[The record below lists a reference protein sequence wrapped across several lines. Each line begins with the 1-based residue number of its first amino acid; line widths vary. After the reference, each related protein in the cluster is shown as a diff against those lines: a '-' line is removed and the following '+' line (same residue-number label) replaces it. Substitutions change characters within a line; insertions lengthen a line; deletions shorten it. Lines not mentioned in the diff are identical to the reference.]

1 MNSKALFAIFIG
13 AVMIFSAFAGF
24 MMMGGD
30 QGTQIQP
37 TEQVSVNLF
46 GIQGNL
52 VDMSFNGLEDLL
64 AMSPQSTDQAYW
76 IDLERSANLT
86 DAAREVLPPALGLEY
101 SDRIYQNKIERLGA
115 AYFNGSLAEFHWI
128 RPYSVAY
135 NSLVVPYNG
144 YMMIPQTSDYYVVL
158 GRPTVFGTQRSVEN
172 VLDVLSGVM
181 PTDKFTLAVGA
192 QGDLQMVSLSGNKT
206 SPPGKYRE
214 FYLGAAKTETGSGYA
229 LDVKYLNPD
238 SATVQQA
245 KKISDQYGLI
255 TSSKGGVTEVSGPV
269 DLAMLKGV
277 LTAFL
282 KA

>member
-13 AVMIFSAFAGF
+13 AIMIFSAFAGF
-24 MMMGGD
+24 MMLGGD
-30 QGTQIQP
+30 QGAQIQP

-46 GIQGNL
+46 GVQGNL
-52 VDMSFNGLEDLL
+52 VDTNFNGLEDLL
-64 AMSPQSTDQAYW
+64 SMSPQSTDQAYW
-76 IDLERSANLT
+76 IDLEKSANLT

-101 SDRIYQNKIERLGA
+101 SDRIYQTKIERLGA
-115 AYFNGSLAEFHWI
+115 AYFNGSSAEFHWI
-128 RPYSVAY
+128 RPYGVAY

-158 GRPTVFGTQRSVEN
+158 GRPTVFGTQKSVES

-181 PTDKFTLAVGA
+181 PTDKFTLATGA
-192 QGDLQMVSLSGNKT
+192 QGDLQMVSLSGNRT
-206 SPPGKYRE
+206 SPPGKYQE
-214 FYLGAAKTETGSGYA
+214 FYLGATKTDTGYA
-229 LDVKYLNPD
+229 LAVKYLNPD
-238 SATVQQA
+238 SATVQLT

-255 TSSKGGVTEVSGPV
+255 MSSSGGVTEISGAV

-282 KA
+282 KP